1 MNIRIRRVYEA
12 PSPDDGRRILIDGL
26 WPRGLSKQKA
36 KVDVWMKDIAPS
48 RELRRWYAHDSE
60 KWAEFR
66 KRYHA
71 ELDANSSSVDELLS
85 HMAKDRS
92 TLLFGSRE
100 ERLNNAY
107 ALKEYLESKAGHT

>member
-1 MNIRIRRVYEA
+1 MKIRIRRVYET
-12 PSPDDGRRILIDGL
+12 PSPGDGQRILIDGL
-26 WPRGLSKQKA
+26 WPRGLSKVKA

-48 RELRRWYAHDSE
+48 TALRRWYGHDPGKWSE
-60 KWAEFR
+60 FK

-71 ELDANSSSVDELLS
+71 ELDANPSGVDELVS
-85 HMAKDRS
+85 HMLKGRS

-107 ALKEYLESKAGHT
+107 ALKEYLESKAARG